1 MVFVQITSAKML
13 QIERFMKWLQVDKSH
28 VDLKLRNRLIHVDN
42 NINSVDCSAQDGGVH
57 GVGQ

>member
-1 MVFVQITSAKML
+1 MVFVQITSANVL

-42 NINSVDCSAQDGGVH
+42 INIVDCTAQDGGVH